1 MTVFMT
7 KTWGFGDPCGPL
19 QFSTEGWRTR
29 ARAELRPGDLVVI
42 VGTKELP
49 TQPSEQGRLLGIME
63 PTTEVVLWQDF
74 ELPTRPED
82 FDDEGEYRWPFGL
95 LNRAAWK
102 IADVDRRRL
111 EDVTSREFHM
121 DAVLGIVPLTE
132 REAAAVAE
140 LGREPVELLLPVR
153 ARAQIKG
160 EETARRRAAPPP
172 TTTRQGVMHL
182 RGAPAYTY
190 LMAIEGAERIAFKV
204 GWAFD
209 YHIRQQQFNQAALPE
224 IGGVRYRTRLN
235 RLWDTARQAF
245 AMEQAILRK
254 FDDKR
259 HRANREVLHG
269 VSYETVKS
277 AWIDYVGRSQ
287 RAGRS

>member
-7 KTWGFGDPCGPL
+7 KTWGFSDPCGPL
-19 QFSTEGWRTR
+19 QFSTEGWRAR

-95 LNRAAWK
+95 LNSAAWK
-102 IADVDRRRL
+102 IADLDRRRL

-140 LGREPVELLLPVR
+140 LGREPIELLLPVR
-153 ARAQIKG
+153 ARARIEG

-190 LMAIEGAERIAFKV
+190 LMAIEGAEHTHFC
-204 GWAFD
+204 
-209 YHIRQQQFNQAALPE
+209 
-224 IGGVRYRTRLN
+224 
-235 RLWDTARQAF
+235 
-245 AMEQAILRK
+245 
-254 FDDKR
+254 
-259 HRANREVLHG
+259 
-269 VSYETVKS
+269 ET
-277 AWIDYVGRSQ
+277 D
-287 RAGRS
+287 